1 MIDVVSIIQKG
12 HLKTHQLRFKT
23 MKRLPILYLVPIALA
38 THAVSVQ
45 SNSDVSPIPTVSNE
59 WRFEVTPYVWL
70 TGVKGTMNLNNGLAK
85 SADYSSSDVL
95 SNLKSGAMIAAE
107 AHKGNWGI
115 MGDLVSASLQNS
127 GSIPVAGGAAIVAD
141 KITVQQTILTGAFT
155 YTLANTKDAYA
166 DALLGVRA
174 IDVTATL
181 SGNLVGT
188 PDKESISKKTSTI
201 DPIIGAK
208 GRYRIADSS
217 WYIPA
222 YADIGGGGGTTNM
235 TWQLMAGIGKTF
247 NKVVDAS
254 LTYRA
259 LYYDMK
265 DSGVLQKTTM
275 QGPQVAVS
283 FKF

>member
-1 MIDVVSIIQKG
+1 MSIIQKS
-12 HLKTHQLRFKT
+12 HLKMHQLNFKT
-23 MKRLPILYLVPIALA
+23 MKRIPIILCLLPITLV
-38 THAVSVQ
+38 THAASAQ
-45 SNSDVSPIPTVSNE
+45 SNSDFSPIPTVSNE

-115 MGDLVSASLQNS
+115 MGDLVSATLQNS
-127 GSIPVAGGAAIVAD
+127 GSIPVAGGAATVAD

-208 GRYRIADSS
+208 GRYRIAASS

-247 NKVVDAS
+247 NKVIDAS

>member
-1 MIDVVSIIQKG
+1 MKKIPKILCLISIS
-12 HLKTHQLRFKT
+12 LSTHMAFAQGN
-23 MKRLPILYLVPIALA
+23 ADA
-38 THAVSVQ
+38 
-45 SNSDVSPIPTVSNE
+45 SPIPKVSNE
-59 WRFEVTPYVWL
+59 WRFELTPYIW
-70 TGVKGTMNLNNGLAK
+70 GAGIKGTMNFDNGLAK
-85 SADYSSSDVL
+85 SADISSSNVL
-95 SNLKSGAMIAAE
+95 SNLKSGGMIAAE

-115 MGDLVSASLQNS
+115 MGDLVSATLQNS
-127 GSIPVAGGAAIVAD
+127 GSVPVKGGAVTVAD

-155 YTLANTKDAYA
+155 YTLANTKDVYA

-222 YADIGGGGGTTNM
+222 YADIGSGGGTTNV

-247 NKVVDAS
+247 NKVIDAS

-265 DSGVLQKTTM
+265 DGGVLQKTTM

>member
-1 MIDVVSIIQKG
+1 
-12 HLKTHQLRFKT
+12 
-23 MKRLPILYLVPIALA
+23 MKLFTKILCVLPIALA
-38 THAVSVQ
+38 TSLTLAQGSA
-45 SNSDVSPIPTVSNE
+45 DASPIPKVSDE
-59 WRFEVTPYVWL
+59 WRFEVTPYLWG
-70 TGVKGTMNLNNGLAK
+70 TGIRGTVNLNDSSAK
-85 SADYSSSDVL
+85 SADMSSSNVL
-95 SNLKSGAMIAAE
+95 SDLKSGAMITAE

-115 MGDLVSASLQNS
+115 MGDFISATLQNS
-127 GSIPVAGGAAIVAD
+127 GSVPVLTPDGRATIGD
-141 KITVQQTILTGAFT
+141 KVTVQQTILTGAFS
-155 YTLANTKDAYA
+155 YTLANTKDAYV

-181 SGNLVGT
+181 GLTVEGT
-188 PDKESISKKTSTI
+188 SIKRSISKKSSTV

-208 GRYRIADSS
+208 GRYRIADST
-217 WYIPA
+217 WYIPF
-222 YADIGGGGGTTNM
+222 YGDIGSGGGTTNL
-235 TWQLMAGIGKTF
+235 TWQAMAGIGKTF

-275 QGPQVAVS
+275 LGPQVAVT

>member
-1 MIDVVSIIQKG
+1 
-12 HLKTHQLRFKT
+12 
-23 MKRLPILYLVPIALA
+23 MKKIPKILCLLPILL
-38 THAVSVQ
+38 TTQMVSAQ
-45 SNSDVSPIPTVSNE
+45 SNADVSPIPTVSNE
-59 WRFEVTPYVWL
+59 WRFEVTPYLW
-70 TGVKGTMNLNNGLAK
+70 GAGIKGTMNFDNGLAK
-85 SADYSSSDVL
+85 SADISASNVL
-95 SNLKSGAMIAAE
+95 GNLKSGGMIAAE

-115 MGDLVSASLQNS
+115 MGDLISATLQNS
-127 GSIPVAGGAAIVAD
+127 GSVPVSGGEARVAD

-155 YTLANTKDAYA
+155 YTLANAKDIYA

-188 PDKESISKKTSTI
+188 SDKESISKKTSTV

-222 YADIGGGGGTTNM
+222 YADIGSGGGTTNV

-247 NKVVDAS
+247 NKLIDAS

-265 DSGVLQKTTM
+265 DGGVLQKTTM